1 MAKELFEFSDHYR
14 EAKPA
19 PLATNHTL
27 ETFEKAT
34 YREWVEQ
41 SGIDKDLY
49 QLNVECV
56 PDEVQ
61 GYGGDISRP
70 IEDALNWNPSAR
82 WSLKGKARNY
92 GAIISS
98 YDGSIFQVKLSKP
111 RTNKEGKTLK
121 YETPLG
127 TATKPFYATITFNI
141 WLKVS
146 KRQNV
151 HNDTVVIFLYK
162 YYSKNDYQDLNI
174 EKVTT
179 EFSPAQISAAFW
191 EWVRVNN
198 IPIKWCEGA
207 KKACCLL
214 SHGYVAIALSGVSN
228 GYRTPKDEFKN
239 KIGQSYLV
247 EDVVK
252 FVNGDRPHEICFD
265 SDTKP
270 KTVKGV
276 NANIKTFGALIN
288 AKAKEVSK
296 SKHVLNVVRV
306 ITWKPEL
313 GKGVDDLIVA
323 NGIEAFEAIAQR
335 AKILNVWKIETERK
349 LTQPVSLAVCRRYL
363 GEVNIPRGVRLVVIK
378 SAMGTGKTYTIAE
391 AVKDK
396 IGDPKHVVF
405 VITHRDNLAVELGN
419 RFGLIHRKDISSS
432 NEGSLFGYVMC
443 ADSAHSKA
451 DPSFNPDDYA
461 GKTIT
466 VIIDECESVAW
477 HILSSNTDIRK
488 HRPEILE
495 NLSKLLAM
503 ALSGNGLVF
512 LADAH
517 VSDRSVNF
525 FHQLACQ
532 SKPEL
537 IELEPFVIA
546 NSFKFNETPW
556 RVYPFSSKVPSFWK
570 KQLDSHLEHKP
581 DAKVLIQVESQKVH
595 SKWSTQTIEKD
606 LKAKF
611 PDKKIVRVD
620 SQTVINPDHPA
631 YGAHH
636 SFTKFCKNWDIVICS
651 NVLESGVSIDLKGH
665 FTSVWACIWG
675 VSSPRQANQ
684 MLARLRDPVERYV
697 WISPRA
703 INNIGNGADNAYA
716 LLKSTDSQT
725 KATIKALQQN
735 GLGDFE
741 TDDGFLNLALKTWAS
756 YGAEINLDGRSLC
769 ESVLATIA
777 ADGHTVSS
785 ICGESD
791 KDTNLEM
798 ESVRDENYDH
808 HAKSIENQELIDDEQ
823 ASIIE
828 TKKTRT
834 EQEQQQLRKYKMQK
848 TYGESTADTVKKDD
862 DQWFSQLNLH
872 YLLTIG
878 SGFLMP
884 KDVAKTQELERNGK
898 GYALDLLKSTY
909 WRKIKTLETIGILDL
924 IPVNGEKLELYQG
937 CELLSKFTQK
947 VKKYRWVI
955 KDVFGITLNP
965 EWFGEKASAQEN
977 DDFLHENS
985 HNKDRDSEDSKDVM
999 IAKTMLRLLGAKL
1012 LPVGKKGRR
1021 GEQVRCYE
1029 LVRDYKSCKEEGK
1042 RVYYGVVP
1050 WGGDN
1055 RYQVFDYWLERD
1067 TEYMA
1072 QQSNDC
1078 QNVHVDTVVPFLY
1091 KDINKKDYNNVT
1103 TEKMTT
1109 SEGSPKVPPI
1119 SLPPVCLPVA
1129 ISPSTPNAPKPNPPS
1144 PDRKPSNK
1152 PTQPPKN
1159 AIQWRKGMTAMYQ
1172 GLDWVIGM
1180 LGTATAKIVR
1190 NGFELWVDIPDL
1202 ALA

>member
-1 MAKELFEFSDHYR
+1 MNSLQEFEQ
-14 EAKPA
+14 K
-19 PLATNHTL
+19 
-27 ETFEKAT
+27 T
-34 YREWVEQ
+34 YKEWVEQ
-41 SGIDKDLY
+41 SGIDPDLY
-49 QLNVECV
+49 RLNVECV

-61 GYGGDISRP
+61 SYGGDVSRP
-70 IEDALNWNPSAR
+70 IEDALNWNPSR
-82 WSLKGKARNY
+82 WSLKGKQRNY
-92 GAIISS
+92 GAIIRSH
-98 YDGSIFQVKLSKP
+98 DGSVFQVKLSKP
-111 RTNKEGKTLK
+111 RLNKEGKVLK

-127 TATKPFYATITFNI
+127 TSTKPFYATISFGI
-141 WLKVS
+141 WLKVA

-151 HNDTVVIFLYK
+151 HADTVVTFLSK
-162 YYSKNDYQDLNI
+162 YINKNDYQDLTT
-174 EKVTT
+174 EKVTI

-198 IPIKWCEGA
+198 IEIKWCEGA

-228 GYRTPKDEFKN
+228 GYRTPKDEAGN
-239 KIGQSYLV
+239 KIGKSYLV
-247 EDVVK
+247 EDVAN
-252 FVNGDRPHEICFD
+252 FVNGDRPHEICYD
-265 SDTKP
+265 ADTKP
-270 KTVKGV
+270 QTVKGV
-276 NANIKTFGALIN
+276 NANIKVFGALIN

-296 SKHVLNVVRV
+296 AKHDVSVVRV
-306 ITWKPEL
+306 ITWKPER
-313 GKGVDDLIVA
+313 GKGVDDFIVA
-323 NGIEAFEAIAQR
+323 NGIEAFESIAKK

-349 LTQPVSLAVCRRYL
+349 LTQTVSLAVCRKYL

-378 SAMGTGKTYTIAE
+378 SAMGTGKTYTIAQ

-396 IGDPKHVVF
+396 IGDPNHVVF
-405 VITHRDNLAVELGN
+405 VITHRDNLAVELGD

-432 NEGSLFGYVMC
+432 NEGSLFGYVMV

-466 VIIDECESVAW
+466 VVIDECESVAW

-488 HRPEILE
+488 HRPEVLE

-503 ALSGNGLVF
+503 ALSGNGQVF

-517 VSDRSVNF
+517 ISDRSVNF

-556 RVYPFSSKVPSFWK
+556 RVHPFKSKAPSLWK

-581 DAKVLIQVESQKVH
+581 DAKALVQVESQKVH

-611 PDKKIVRVD
+611 PHKKIVRVD
-620 SQTVINPDHPA
+620 SQTVTNPDHPA

-636 SFTKFCKNWDIVICS
+636 GFTAFCQNWDIVICS
-651 NVLESGVSIDLKGH
+651 NVIESGVSIDLKGH
-665 FTSVWACIWG
+665 FDSVWACIWG

-684 MLARLRDPVERYV
+684 MLARLRDPVDRYV

-703 INNIGNGADNAYA
+703 MNHVGNGSENAYA
-716 LLKSTDSQT
+716 LLKSTDNQT
-725 KATIKALQQN
+725 KATVRALQQN

-756 YGAEINLDGRSLC
+756 YGAEINHDGRNLC

-777 ADGHTVSS
+777 ADGHIV
-785 ICGESD
+785 
-791 KDTNLEM
+791 
-798 ESVRDENYDH
+798 ESVSDEADENTSDEMKSVMIENYDH
-808 HAKSIENQELIDDEQ
+808 HAKSIENQNLIDDKQ
-823 ASIIE
+823 ASSIE
-828 TKKTRT
+828 KKKTRT

-862 DQWFSQLNLH
+862 DQWYSQLNLH

-878 SGFLMP
+878 SEFLMP

-898 GYALDLLKSTY
+898 GYALDILKSTY
-909 WRKIKTLETIGILDL
+909 WRKIKTLETIEILDL
-924 IPVNGEKLELYQG
+924 IPANGEKLELYQG

-947 VKKYRWVI
+947 VKKWRWLI
-955 KDVFGITLNP
+955 KDIFGITLNP
-965 EWFGEKASAQEN
+965 EWFGEKSSAQETA
-977 DDFLHENS
+977 DFLHENS
-985 HNKDRDSEDSKDVM
+985 HNKDRDSEDTKDIA
-999 IAKTMLRLLGAKL
+999 IAKVMLKLLGAKL

-1055 RYQVFDYWLERD
+1055 RYQVFDYWFERD

-1072 QQSNDC
+1072 QKSTDC
-1078 QNVHVDTVVPFLY
+1078 KNVHLDTVSTSLY
-1091 KDINKKDYNNVT
+1091 KETNKSDYRDVT
-1103 TEKMTT
+1103 TAVIAPNVP
-1109 SEGSPKVPPI
+1109 SASP
-1119 SLPPVCLPVA
+1119 PPVCLPVTIA
-1129 ISPSTPNAPKPNPPS
+1129 PSTPNAPKPTPPS
-1144 PDRKPSNK
+1144 PNSKPSNK

-1159 AIQWRKGMTAMYQ
+1159 AQSIDPYELRLKAYQ
-1172 GLDWVIGM
+1172 RGWDGSPYSLM
-1180 LGTATAKIVR
+1180 QYA
-1190 NGFELWVDIPDL
+1190 
-1202 ALA
+1202 